1 MSEQYKLY
9 GVACSLYTAKA
20 RSYLRKQNIDF
31 VELGPNHPSY
41 RSDILPQ
48 IGRMIVPVI
57 QAPDGQI
64 VQDGSD
70 IIDHFEK
77 NNLATV
83 SAYSDNKVMGAI
95 GFLFELFGG
104 EGLLRPAMHF
114 RWDYDVE
121 NLSFLKSEFSPFG
134 PSSAIAEQT
143 FEFASGRMRQAKLF
157 FGATVE
163 SKDLIIE
170 SYKEFLGL
178 LEEHFTWHPYLL
190 GAKASLGD
198 YALMGPLYGHL
209 YRDPAPAMIMR
220 QNAPRV
226 ARWAESMNTSN
237 EYWADHNNT
246 DNVVYA
252 DTIPDT
258 LKALMRFISEEYLPE
273 IIAHVNYANKW
284 LQQHADIEVGTNG
297 MDKAAERVIGLCEFN
312 WRGIDL
318 TTAVMPYRFYLLQR
332 LQDCYDEANSGEQRQ
347 LQQLFSETGLSGL
360 LAMRTL
366 RRVERN
372 NHLEV
377 WGPLLTV

>member
-178 LEEHFTWHPYLL
+178 LEEHFTWHPY
-190 GAKASLGD
+190 
-198 YALMGPLYGHL
+198 
-209 YRDPAPAMIMR
+209 
-220 QNAPRV
+220 
-226 ARWAESMNTSN
+226 
-237 EYWADHNNT
+237 
-246 DNVVYA
+246 
-252 DTIPDT
+252 
-258 LKALMRFISEEYLPE
+258 
-273 IIAHVNYANKW
+273 
-284 LQQHADIEVGTNG
+284 
-297 MDKAAERVIGLCEFN
+297 
-312 WRGIDL
+312 
-318 TTAVMPYRFYLLQR
+318 
-332 LQDCYDEANSGEQRQ
+332 
-347 LQQLFSETGLSGL
+347 
-360 LAMRTL
+360 
-366 RRVERN
+366 
-372 NHLEV
+372 
-377 WGPLLTV
+377 